1 MSEGKKPEGKKM
13 TNQQTANYFS
23 QGLLGPIINGAS
35 DCLKKNT
42 RCVPRNWNPLAQCTA
57 DADNAQ
63 DCAGCKDFDDT
74 FQRCLDGDDTYQN
87 VNNTWVPNPAYV
99 QSCFNIGEQP
109 SIILTNGLAEQPPF
123 YREYDPCWFA
133 DDPTDVRCT
142 CKILDLATP
151 ENKNKNGGMCGG
163 ANYVYEID
171 GKTVMKTPGE
181 GCYADSKG
189 NAIGIDNCTT
199 GDDLEIN
206 RLSNQSPWRQEGN
219 SYKDKKKIPRNVACA
234 WIPSSMYNVGDDDK
248 TTIPEGLQPKH
259 ICGTEKKFTFRVRG
273 VEKNQGEPV
282 KDKTTGKTIAP
293 PAEDNILCGLQPVCL
308 LNGDTI
314 AHNDG
319 KCYGPDGAAKSCTSD
334 SDCGAEQFCSDGN
347 CSCQVDSDCNINKN
361 EVCRGNPVT
370 NKCGADSDCEKGAD
384 FWGNIIPAYGTIR
397 DLGAGDKKYPFTCRK
412 ANQYPWRQYLRASKC
427 TYLPST
433 SDEDAKSGAAG
444 AVAAVK
450 DIADGISLA
459 MLGVPLGS
467 MFFGD
472 PDKDAKEQLQRSK
485 DRYSKITPMQSLQFS
500 KDQQKVDADMI
511 QFSKESSDLVKATEE
526 AAQQQIEFMVKE
538 NTLFISILAVLLLMS
553 IVFELI

>member
-1 MSEGKKPEGKKM
+1 MSEGKKTEGKDSGKEM
-13 TNQQTANYFS
+13 SNKQTANYYA
-23 QGLLGPIINGAS
+23 QGLVGPIINGAS

-87 VNNTWVPNPAYV
+87 VKNTWVPNPAYV
-99 QSCFNIGEQP
+99 QSCFNIEDKGLSKP
-109 SIILTNGLAEQPPF
+109 SIILTNGLSEQAPF

-142 CKILDLATP
+142 CKILDLANP
-151 ENKNKNGGMCGG
+151 DNKNGGMCGG
-163 ANYVYEID
+163 SNYVYQSD
-171 GKTVMKTPGE
+171 GTIMKTPLTGE

-189 NAIGIDNCTT
+189 KAIGIDKCTA
-199 GDDLEIN
+199 GDLNIN

-219 SYKDKKKIPRNVACA
+219 SYKDKETIPRNVACA
-234 WIPSSMYNVGDDDK
+234 WIPSSMYNVGDDNK
-248 TTIPEGLQPKH
+248 TTLPAGLQPDH
-259 ICGTEKKFTFRVRG
+259 ICGNEKQFKFRVRG
-273 VEKNQGEPV
+273 VTANQT
-282 KDKTTGKTIAP
+282 DTNNGKAP

-319 KCYGPDGAAKSCTSD
+319 LCYGPDGTST
-334 SDCGAEQFCSDGN
+334 GK
-347 CSCQVDSDCNINKN
+347 SCQVDSDCNINKN
-361 EVCRGNPVT
+361 EVCRGKPVT
-370 NKCGADSDCEKGAD
+370 NKCGSDSDCEKGAD
-384 FWGNIIPAYGTIR
+384 FWGNIIPVYGKIR
-397 DLGAGDKKYPFTCRK
+397 DWGAGDKKYPFTCRK

-433 SDEDAKSGAAG
+433 SDEDDKSGAAG
-444 AVAAVK
+444 AVGFVK
-450 DIADGISLA
+450 DIADGVSLA
-459 MLGVPLGS
+459 LLGVPLGS

-485 DRYSKITPMQSLQFS
+485 DRYSKITPMQSLQFA
-500 KDQQKVDADMI
+500 KGQQKLDADMI
-511 QFSKESSDLVKATEE
+511 QFSQESSDLVKATEE

-538 NTLFISILAVLLLMS
+538 NTLFISILAVLLLLS